1 MGDGLHSCRKWRR
14 KTERQLESCGGRG
27 NGWEKAKLA
36 AIEKI
41 IEECVEGLGYE
52 LVDVEF
58 VGGGLLRVSIDLK
71 DSDPRALLPIADA
84 SIKRVSIEDC
94 EAVNRQLGH
103 VLMVEDYD
111 YQRLEIASPGLDRPL
126 RKEIDFKRFEGF
138 TVTVKLRTAFKGRK
152 NYEGVL
158 SAEVDGKF
166 ALELGAI
173 PLHGVKGKQQV
184 KADLNAGGK
193 ARRGSAIQGA
203 SGAAASA
210 KPPSKT
216 ALKKAAALA
225 AKEKMLASRAEAI
238 EVLAKASVD
247 QDRAGKTS
255 HEELVTKLV
264 FSLDEIEKAK
274 LVPVV

>member
-1 MGDGLHSCRKWRR
+1 M
-14 KTERQLESCGGRG
+14 
-27 NGWEKAKLA
+27 A

-71 DSDPRALLPIADA
+71 DSDPRALLPIADP

-111 YQRLEIASPGLDRPL
+111 YERLEIASPGLDRPL

-152 NYEGVL
+152 NFEGVL
-158 SAEVDGKF
+158 STESDGKF
-166 ALELGAI
+166 ALELGAV
-173 PLHGVKGKQQV
+173 PLHGVKGQQQV
-184 KADLNAGGK
+184 KAELNAGGK
-193 ARRGSAIQGA
+193 ARRGAVSQG
-203 SGAAASA
+203 STGAAASV
-210 KPPSKT
+210 KPLSKT
-216 ALKKAAALA
+216 ALKKAAAVA
-225 AKEKMLASRAEAI
+225 AKEKMLVSRAEAI
-238 EVLAKASVD
+238 EALAKAGGD
-247 QDRAGKTS
+247 KDRAGKTG

>member
-1 MGDGLHSCRKWRR
+1 
-14 KTERQLESCGGRG
+14 
-27 NGWEKAKLA
+27 LA

-84 SIKRVSIEDC
+84 TIKRIGIEDC

-126 RKEIDFKRFEGF
+126 RKENDFKRFEGF
-138 TVTVKLRTAFKGRK
+138 IVTVKLRTAFKGRK

-158 SAEVDGKF
+158 STEADGKF
-166 ALELGAI
+166 AVELGAV
-173 PLHGVKGKQQV
+173 PLHGVKGPSQI
-184 KADLNAGGK
+184 KAELSAGGK
-193 ARRGSAIQGA
+193 ARRGQSQAL
-203 SGAAASA
+203 SNL
-210 KPPSKT
+210 PPSKT

-225 AKEKMLASRAEAI
+225 AKLAAKEKVWE
-238 EVLAKASVD
+238 
-247 QDRAGKTS
+247 DRAKGLVESGKES
-255 HEELVTKLV
+255 PGKDRASSAGNDELVTKLV
-264 FSLDEIEKAK
+264 FSLDEVEKAK

>member
-1 MGDGLHSCRKWRR
+1 M
-14 KTERQLESCGGRG
+14 
-27 NGWEKAKLA
+27 A

-71 DSDPRALLPIADA
+71 ESDPRALLPIADA

-126 RKEIDFKRFEGF
+126 RKEIDFRRFEGF

-152 NYEGVL
+152 NFEGVL
-158 SAEVDGKF
+158 STEADGNF
-166 ALELGAI
+166 ALELGAV
-173 PLHGVKGKQQV
+173 PLHGVKGQQQV
-184 KADLNAGGK
+184 KAELNAGGK
-193 ARRGSAIQGA
+193 SRRGAAPKGVLA
-203 SGAAASA
+203 SG

-225 AKEKMLASRAEAI
+225 AREKMLASRAEAI
-238 EVLAKASVD
+238 EALAKAGVD
-247 QDRAGKTS
+247 KDRAGKAS

>member
-1 MGDGLHSCRKWRR
+1 
-14 KTERQLESCGGRG
+14 
-27 NGWEKAKLA
+27 LA

-58 VGGGLLRVSIDLK
+58 VGGGLLRISIDLK

-84 SIKRVSIEDC
+84 TIKRVSIEDC

-126 RKEIDFKRFEGF
+126 RREIDFKRFEGF

-152 NYEGVL
+152 NWEGVL
-158 SAEVDGKF
+158 STESDGRF
-166 ALELGAI
+166 AVELGAV
-173 PLHGVKGKQQV
+173 PLHGVKGQQQV
-184 KADLNAGGK
+184 KAELNAGGK
-193 ARRGSAIQGA
+193 SRRGVMPTGST
-203 SGAAASA
+203 

-216 ALKKAAALA
+216 AFKKAAALA
-225 AKEKMLASRAEAI
+225 AKQLMLASRMEA
-238 EVLAKASVD
+238 VSAA
-247 QDRAGKTS
+247 AGKSKNRTGNAILGQS
-255 HEELVTKLV
+255 GNEELVTKLV
-264 FSLDEIEKAK
+264 FSLDEVEKAK